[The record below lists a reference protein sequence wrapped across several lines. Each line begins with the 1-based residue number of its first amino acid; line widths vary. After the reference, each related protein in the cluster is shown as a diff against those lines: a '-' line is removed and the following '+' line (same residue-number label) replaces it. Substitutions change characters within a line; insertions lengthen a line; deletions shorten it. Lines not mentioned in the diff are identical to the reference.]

1 MKILIACRLPDFAVA
16 ELRSINPAIDYQ
28 PALTAELLG
37 AAVAGVGILV
47 VDGLRVAPDVIA
59 RGKDLEMIIRAGQ
72 GQGNIA
78 IDEAS
83 AQGIFVTHCPEK
95 DAVSVAEHIMGLLLA
110 LDRRTVEQTI
120 LLRSGKWTRSEFL
133 GARGLAGRT
142 LGIIGSGRAAV
153 ELARRATAFG
163 MKILAWNAQAAYEL
177 PPSVDIEYCDWPREV
192 ARRSDMVAIVTGGA
206 SENTMP
212 VDTDF
217 FHSLP
222 IGTCVVVAGNKF
234 TIDEGALATAIQDR
248 RLRVALDVHASEPAG
263 DSTRFRSQLM
273 QIADVIGTHHIAGV
287 AVHST
292 DSIAAEI
299 VRIVRTFLVSGDV
312 LNCINLCERSPA
324 TWQLLLRVK
333 DQVGVLASI
342 LDAVRADGIN
352 AEEIGVRV
360 FTGAKAAWIS
370 IALDER
376 PSTEALSAIRTIRDV
391 LHLEL
396 RAVV

>member
-1 MKILIACRLPDFAVA
+1 MKILIACRLPDLAVA
-16 ELRSINPAIDYQ
+16 ELRTLNSTVDYQ
-28 PALTAELLG
+28 PALTAETL
-37 AAVAGVGILV
+37 ANSIAGVGILI
-47 VDGLRVAPDVIA
+47 VDALRISPDVIH
-59 RGKDLEMIIRAGQ
+59 RGKELEMIIRAGQ
-72 GQGNIA
+72 GPGNVA
-78 IDEAS
+78 IEEAS

-95 DAVSVAEHIMGLLLA
+95 DAVAVAEHVMGLLLA
-110 LDRRTVEQTI
+110 LDRRTVEQTAA
-120 LLRSGKWTRSEFL
+120 LRAGKWSRSEFL
-133 GARGLAGRT
+133 DARGLAGRT
-142 LGIIGSGRAAV
+142 LGMIGAGRAML
-153 ELARRATAFG
+153 ELAHRASAFG
-163 MKILAWNAQAAYEL
+163 MKLLAWSPAPLDAQPSPNIEL
-177 PPSVDIEYCDWPREV
+177 CDWPREV
-192 ARRSDMVAIVTGGA
+192 ARRSEMVAIVTNGPLDGLSPIDADFFQSLPVGA
-206 SENTMP
+206 S
-212 VDTDF
+212 
-217 FHSLP
+217 
-222 IGTCVVVAGNKF
+222 VVVAGRHF
-234 TIDEGALATAIQDR
+234 VIDEAALASAVRDR
-248 RLRVALDVHASEPAG
+248 RLRVALDVHSSEPAS
-263 DSTRFRSQLM
+263 DSSRFRSQLL
-273 QIADVIGTHHIAGV
+273 QIPEVIGTHHTAGV

-312 LNCINLCERSPA
+312 VNCINLCERSPA

-376 PSTEALSAIRTIRDV
+376 PSTEALTAIRSIHDV